1 MSPHALGLDSVRLAS
16 DGWRVCERGERDVLW
31 QDADDDFI
39 RVTLFPN
46 KTELPSQSLVTLRDY
61 FRGVALSNNGGV
73 VSVDVQSIAG
83 VPCVRNIFKFL
94 QKPHGMVALGS
105 LVIPRR
111 DVSWVIRVQ
120 CPEVGVAATGMR
132 EAGIMAQHLHL
143 QKASGDDPLEGWMF
157 DPYDP
162 TRKDPLMRNL
172 ADDEKYDEAFPWHP
186 LARVRRKLADI
197 RETTRIDA
205 AVSASAAF
213 PLPTF

>member
-1 MSPHALGLDSVRLAS
+1 VG
-16 DGWRVCERGERDVLW
+16 G
-31 QDADDDFI
+31 
-39 RVTLFPN
+39 
-46 KTELPSQSLVTLRDY
+46 
-61 FRGVALSNNGGV
+61 GGV
-73 VSVDVQSIAG
+73 
-83 VPCVRNIFKFL
+83 
-94 QKPHGMVALGS
+94 
-105 LVIPRR
+105 
-111 DVSWVIRVQ
+111 
-120 CPEVGVAATGMR
+120 
-132 EAGIMAQHLHL
+132 HL

-162 TRKDPLMRNL
+162 ARKDPLMRNL